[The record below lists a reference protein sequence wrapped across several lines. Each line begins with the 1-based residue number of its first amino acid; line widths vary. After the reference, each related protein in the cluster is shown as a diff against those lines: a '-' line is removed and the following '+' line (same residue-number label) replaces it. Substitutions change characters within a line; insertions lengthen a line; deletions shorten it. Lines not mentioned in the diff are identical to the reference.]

1 MASLSRIVR
10 WQSLRP
16 PLVRRLPHI
25 RQVSL
30 FSRVQGAFKTPE
42 SQVLDAITTVPFYE
56 LSRPPLPIQLNS
68 LFLFL
73 DAVFTFVL
81 SHTRAS

>member
-1 MASLSRIVR
+1 MASLCRTVR
-10 WQSLRP
+10 WQSLRS
-16 PLVRRLPHI
+16 PLARLPHV

-30 FSRVQGAFKTPE
+30 LSRVKGAFKTPE
-42 SQVLDAITTVPFYE
+42 SRVLDTITAVPFYE
-56 LSRPPLPIQLNS
+56 LSRTPPPIQLNW

-73 DAVFTFVL
+73 DAVFTFVF